1 MKINRGK
8 GVKQSERNASEENSV
23 KMTFKRQKRYL
34 GKWDWHI
41 DVADIEREE
50 LYHSDLLQRRWK

>member
-1 MKINRGK
+1 MLGSLK
-8 GVKQSERNASEENSV
+8 EMSEENSI

-41 DVADIEREE
+41 DVATIEREE
-50 LYHSDLLQRRWK
+50 LYH